1 MDDFVPI
8 PNYSRYLINRRGE
21 VYDKNMNAKLTPYR
35 NYAGYYSYTLNDDSG
50 KHGGVF
56 RHRLMLITF
65 NPCENMDTLVVN
77 HINGIKGDDRLDN
90 LEWVTHSEN
99 LYHAMQFNHASKM
112 APIIVTNAE
121 TGETTEY
128 TSATAAGIHFGIK
141 KDGILRRCEYSNKI
155 FDGYYF
161 KRKYPKPVYSKPN
174 LYSTGSGKRVLLRD
188 ITDGCIIRFK
198 TITEMLNFLRIK
210 QGTFSKQFDLLKQPV
225 LLPSYQAKY
234 EDDPSPWRKCD
245 FWKEI
250 SDRTNKTYV
259 VEVYDNHLNKL
270 FTYPTL
276 KDAANA
282 YGIHRTVARD
292 RIKTNGSRVFSDGTV
307 WAKYPL
313 LSESIS
319 PVK

>member
-21 VYDKNMNAKLTPYR
+21 VYDKNLNAKLTPCR

-56 RHRLMLITF
+56 RHRLMMVTF

-90 LEWVTHSEN
+90 LEWVTHYEN
-99 LYHAMQFNHASKM
+99 LYHAKQFNHASKI

-128 TSATAAGIHFGIK
+128 TSATTAGIHFGIK

-155 FDGYYF
+155 FDGCYF

-188 ITDGCIIRFK
+188 ITDGCIRRFK

-250 SDRTNKTYV
+250 NDRTNKTYV

-276 KDAANA
+276 KDAAIA
-282 YGIHRTVARD
+282 YDIHHTTARD
-292 RIKTNGSRVFSDGTV
+292 RIKTNGSRVFSDGTL
-307 WAKYPL
+307 WASVTNLLKYKRA
-313 LSESIS
+313 S
-319 PVK
+319 V

>member
-1 MDDFVPI
+1 MDNFITI
-8 PNYSRYLINRRGE
+8 PNYSRYMINRCGE
-21 VYDKNMNAKLTPYR
+21 VYDKNKNTKLTPYR
-35 NYAGYYSYTLNDDSG
+35 NYDGYYSYTLNDDSG

-56 RHRLMLITF
+56 RHRLMMMTF

-90 LEWVTHSEN
+90 LEWVTYHEN
-99 LYHAMQFNHASKM
+99 LYHAKQFNNVAKI
-112 APIIVTNAE
+112 APIIVTNAK

-128 TSATAAGIHFGIK
+128 TSATEAGIHFGIK
-141 KDGILRRCEYSNKI
+141 KDGILRRCKYSNKI

-161 KRKYPKPVYSKPN
+161 KRKYPKPVYSRPN
-174 LYSTGSGKRVLLRD
+174 LYSTGFGKRVLLRD

-198 TITEMLNFLRIK
+198 TITEMLKFLHIK
-210 QGTFSKQFDLLKQPV
+210 QGTFSKQFDLFKQPV

-234 EDDPSPWRKCD
+234 EDDPSPWRDCD

-250 SDRTNKTYV
+250 NGRTNKTYV
-259 VEVYDNHLNKL
+259 VEVYDNHLNRL

-276 KDAANA
+276 KDAAIA
-282 YGIHRTVARD
+282 YDIDSTTARD
-292 RIKTNGSRVFSDGTV
+292 RIKTNGSRVFRDGTV

-313 LSESIS
+313 LSESIKS
-319 PVK
+319 D

>member
-1 MDDFVPI
+1 MDDFITI
-8 PNYSRYLINRRGE
+8 PNYSRYMINRCGE
-21 VYDKNMNAKLTPYR
+21 VYDKNTKAKLTPYR

-56 RHRLMLITF
+56 RHRLMMMTF

-90 LEWVTHSEN
+90 LEWVTHHEN
-99 LYHAMQFNHASKM
+99 LYHAKQFNHVAKI
-112 APIIVTNAE
+112 APIIVTHAE

-128 TSATAAGIHFGIK
+128 TSATTAGIHFGIK
-141 KDGILRRCEYSNKI
+141 KDGILRRCKYSNKI

-161 KRKYPKPVYSKPN
+161 KRKYPKPVYSRPN

-198 TITEMLNFLRIK
+198 TITEMLDFLHIK
-210 QGTFSKQFDLLKQPV
+210 QGTFSKQFDLFKQPV

-234 EDDPSPWRKCD
+234 EDDPSPWRDCD

-250 SDRTNKTYV
+250 NDRTIKTYV

-270 FTYPTL
+270 LIYPTL
-276 KDAANA
+276 KDAAMT
-282 YGIHRTVARD
+282 YGIHRTTACERV
-292 RIKTNGSRVFSDGTV
+292 KTNGSCVFSDGTV

-313 LSESIS
+313 LSESIKS
-319 PVK
+319 D

>member
-1 MDDFVPI
+1 MDDFITI
-8 PNYSRYLINRRGE
+8 PNYSRYMINRCGE
-21 VYDKNMNAKLTPYR
+21 VYDTKINAKLIPYR

-56 RHRLMLITF
+56 RHRLMMMTF
-65 NPCENMDTLVVN
+65 NPCEGMDTLVVN

-90 LEWVTHSEN
+90 LEWVTHYEN
-99 LYHAMQFNHASKM
+99 LYHAKQFNHVAKI

-128 TSATAAGIHFGIK
+128 TSAKEAGIHFGIK
-141 KDGILRRCEYSNKI
+141 KDGILRRCKYSNKM

-161 KRKYPKPVYSKPN
+161 KRKYPKPVYSRPN
-174 LYSTGSGKRVLLRD
+174 LYNTGFGKRVLLRD
-188 ITDGCIIRFK
+188 VTDGHLIRFK
-198 TITEMLNFLRIK
+198 TITEMLNFLHIK

-234 EDDPSPWRKCD
+234 EDDPSPWRECD

-250 SDRTNKTYV
+250 NDRTNKTYV
-259 VEVYDNHLNKL
+259 VEVYDNHLNRL

-276 KDAANA
+276 KDAAIA
-282 YGIHRTVARD
+282 YGIDPTTARD
-292 RIKTNGSRVFSDGTV
+292 RVKTNGSCICRDGTV

-313 LSESIS
+313 LSKSMKS
-319 PVK
+319 D